1 LNLYLFLFL
10 LIIFDRNN
18 FDIKFKELGKTTMT
32 YFIAPRIEEVDL
44 DECKYRLRNYNL
56 NKWIKDYIFFKFS
69 KIGEL
74 RQIN

>member
-1 LNLYLFLFL
+1 
-10 LIIFDRNN
+10 
-18 FDIKFKELGKTTMT
+18 MT